1 MYLLLKLYLS
11 LFKGQLIQEV
21 NPTCS
26 NGTAVYRCTG
36 GAMGNLITWSI
47 SGAPNEFIFQ
57 YLVTPQGSA
66 QMEVISSAPV
76 VFTVT
81 EATSS
86 AISVTL
92 TILDPVPLNDVRMEC
107 SGDMLQILAPSS
119 SKFYIKFY
127 YSQPI
132 MYNYSVLEINQV

>member
-1 MYLLLKLYLS
+1 MD
-11 LFKGQLIQEV
+11 
-21 NPTCS
+21 N
-26 NGTAVYRCTG
+26 
-36 GAMGNLITWSI
+36 MITWSI

-57 YLVTPQGSA
+57 HSVTLQGNA
-66 QMEVISSAPV
+66 QREVISSAPV

-92 TILDPVPLNDVRMEC
+92 TILHPVPLNNMRMEC

-119 SKFYIKFY
+119 SKFYY
-127 YSQPI
+127 
-132 MYNYSVLEINQV
+132 